1 MDDATYK
8 KLKEELQEIYKNS
21 RNLAEAAKI
30 TVGNNIDTAVN
41 NLIKVCQQLEELLK
55 PAEPT
60 PAKPVTLD
68 EAFKSE
74 KSVKIQPKPE
84 NKVNKQETVETST
97 SSPKTE

>member
-30 TVGNNIDTAVN
+30 TMGNNIDTAVN

-55 PAEPT
+55 PVEPQS
-60 PAKPVTLD
+60 AKKV
-68 EAFKSE
+68 E
-74 KSVKIQPKPE
+74 KVE
-84 NKVNKQETVETST
+84 KVETKQETVETST

>member
-30 TVGNNIDTAVN
+30 TMGNNIDTAVN

-55 PAEPT
+55 PVEPI
-60 PAKPVTLD
+60 PSKKV
-68 EAFKSE
+68 E
-74 KSVKIQPKPE
+74 KVE
-84 NKVNKQETVETST
+84 TKQETVETST
-97 SSPKTE
+97 SSPKTVETSTSSEKWTDPFN

>member
-55 PAEPT
+55 PVQSV
-60 PAKPVTLD
+60 PAKKV
-68 EAFKSE
+68 E
-74 KSVKIQPKPE
+74 KAE
-84 NKVNKQETVETST
+84 TKQEIVETST

>member
-30 TVGNNIDTAVN
+30 TMGNNIDTAVN

-55 PAEPT
+55 PVQSV
-60 PAKPVTLD
+60 PAKK
-68 EAFKSE
+68 AE
-74 KSVKIQPKPE
+74 KE
-84 NKVNKQETVETST
+84 ETKQETVETST

>member
-30 TVGNNIDTAVN
+30 TMGNNIDTAVN

-55 PAEPT
+55 PVQSV
-60 PAKPVTLD
+60 PAKKV
-68 EAFKSE
+68 E
-74 KSVKIQPKPE
+74 KVE
-84 NKVNKQETVETST
+84 TKQETVETST

>member
-30 TVGNNIDTAVN
+30 TMGNNIDTAVN

-55 PAEPT
+55 PVEPI
-60 PAKPVTLD
+60 PAKKV
-68 EAFKSE
+68 E
-74 KSVKIQPKPE
+74 KVE
-84 NKVNKQETVETST
+84 TKQEIVETST